1 VRIKIQTPD
10 SYCLSIV
17 FIWLPCNNM
26 IKKTQVTLWL
36 LIMVLCLLAQP
47 VFSQQTR
54 KFPPNSQLGSLT
66 AVAFPHFTI
75 NGQQMTMGAG
85 GQIRGIDNMIIL
97 PSTANYI
104 GLIRFQLDT
113 MGNLHRVWIL
123 TPDEVKEAESE
134 GQQIPKPKKRFFFF

>member
-1 VRIKIQTPD
+1 MVSIAQK
-10 SYCLSIV
+10 LS
-17 FIWLPCNNM
+17 
-26 IKKTQVTLWL
+26 WL
-36 LIMVLCLLAQP
+36 LIVAWFLSVQPALA
-47 VFSQQTR
+47 QQTR

>member
-1 VRIKIQTPD
+1 MVSIAQK
-10 SYCLSIV
+10 LS
-17 FIWLPCNNM
+17 
-26 IKKTQVTLWL
+26 WL
-36 LIMVLCLLAQP
+36 LIVAWFVSVQPALA
-47 VFSQQTR
+47 QQTR

-123 TPDEVKEAESE
+123 TPDEVKDKMLIGEFAHRTDRTGVVERYWE
-134 GQQIPKPKKRFFFF
+134 MIRKMKGERA

>member
-1 VRIKIQTPD
+1 MVSIAQK
-10 SYCLSIV
+10 LS
-17 FIWLPCNNM
+17 
-26 IKKTQVTLWL
+26 WL
-36 LIMVLCLLAQP
+36 LIVAWFVSMQPALA
-47 VFSQQTR
+47 QQTR

-104 GLIRFQLDT
+104 GLIRYQLDT

>member
-1 VRIKIQTPD
+1 MVSIAQK
-10 SYCLSIV
+10 LS
-17 FIWLPCNNM
+17 
-26 IKKTQVTLWL
+26 WL
-36 LIMVLCLLAQP
+36 LIVAWFVSVQPALA
-47 VFSQQTR
+47 QQTR